1 LLSLTPKGER
11 TLRQLSLHHKTELR
25 SAGPALVTALR
36 RAMQGS
42 RGSNGTRTRVGTG
55 KRRSAS

>member
-1 LLSLTPKGER
+1 LLSLTLKGEKV
-11 TLRQLSLHHKTELR
+11 LRQLSLHHKTELR

-42 RGSNGTRTRVGTG
+42 RGSNGTRMKLGPG
-55 KRRSAS
+55 KRRPAS